1 MAIHEITSDEAFYQ
15 TIKDNTVVMIDF
27 YATWCSPCK
36 VIAPFIKKHSE
47 EDKYKD
53 IFFAKIDVDKL
64 SKLSDDLDIQAMPT
78 LLMFKNGEKSD
89 MILDPNPKKLVEFLD
104 KAI

>member
-1 MAIHEITSDEAFYQ
+1 
-15 TIKDNTVVMIDF
+15 MIDF

-36 VIAPFIKKHSE
+36 VIAPFIKKYITLCGILLKHITNLECRHSE

-78 LLMFKNGEKSD
+78 LLMFKSGEKSD
-89 MILDPNPKKLVEFLD
+89 LILDPNPKKLVEFLD
-104 KAI
+104 KGI